1 MDQARLIPP
10 AVLGDF
16 AIEPFL
22 PRAPWWTGDLQTVS
36 NYLRRRAGLDA
47 YAQQRLLLPLGD
59 GTGDRLSGALSRPAP
74 GAPPRPLAVLIHGL
88 SGDERSF
95 YMRKTALHLL
105 SLGYPVLRLNM
116 RGAGPS
122 RPYCKLQ
129 YHAGLSAD
137 FGMALAALPPD
148 LKAGGV
154 VAVGFSL
161 GGNMLLKFLG
171 EYGAAAPLRA
181 AVSISAPI
189 DLELTSR
196 RMAQRRNY
204 VYQAYLLRDLRI
216 EAVAPISEVTDEER
230 RAVARVRSIWDYD
243 EAFTAPRNGYANAA
257 AYYEGN
263 SAQRVLGAIGVPT
276 LVIHAMDDPWVP
288 SAPYR
293 AYDWTSN
300 PYLVPLLPE
309 RGGHVG
315 FHARDHGTPWSDRAA
330 AQFFEAVLTRA

>member
-1 MDQARLIPP
+1 
-10 AVLGDF
+10 
-16 AIEPFL
+16 
-22 PRAPWWTGDLQTVS
+22 
-36 NYLRRRAGLDA
+36 
-47 YAQQRLLLPLGD
+47 
-59 GTGDRLSGALSRPAP
+59 
-74 GAPPRPLAVLIHGL
+74 
-88 SGDERSF
+88 
-95 YMRKTALHLL
+95 
-105 SLGYPVLRLNM
+105 
-116 RGAGPS
+116 
-122 RPYCKLQ
+122 
-129 YHAGLSAD
+129 
-137 FGMALAALPPD
+137 MALAALPQD
-148 LKAGGV
+148 LRANGV

-230 RAVARVRSIWDYD
+230 RAVARVRSIWEYD